1 MEGGKK
7 ARKEERE
14 RKRRREERG
23 EGEREERGDGEIER
37 GKRRFHLLLQ
47 RRWNTGIYMKKD
59 K

>member
-23 EGEREERGDGEIER
+23 EGEREERGDGERER
-37 GKRRFHLLLQ
+37 GKRRFHLLLP

>member
-14 RKRRREERG
+14 RKRREERG

-47 RRWNTGIYMKKD
+47 RRWNTGIYMKKR
-59 K
+59 